1 VELGGR
7 VVELFVGID
16 WAEGHHD
23 VCVMDERG
31 TVAAKGRVGNDL
43 AGLARVHDLV
53 ASAVPDGGE
62 DEDVEVVVGIE
73 TDRGLLVRALVAA
86 GYRVLAVNPLAV
98 DRYRDRAR
106 VSGAKSDPGDA
117 RVLADMARTDAHQHR
132 PVAADSELADAIKL
146 VARSHQSAI
155 WSRRRLANQLRSA
168 LREFYPAALAAFD
181 DLTHPD
187 AIAVLAIAPTPELG
201 RGLSRAKIASA
212 LRRGGR
218 RLNIERRAA
227 AIQGAL
233 RGEHLAQPATIAG
246 AYGAITASLTR
257 VIEAHNRQVAE
268 LEAVLSEHFGQ
279 HPDADILTSL
289 PGLGVVTGARVLGEF
304 GDDPTRYHDAKARRN
319 YAGTSPLTIASG
331 TRRLVRARHV
341 RNRRLADALH
351 WWAFNAITR
360 SPGARALYDHRRA
373 LGDTHNGALRVVANR
388 LVAILHG
395 CLRTHTPYNETTA
408 WAHRHH
414 QAA

>member
-1 VELGGR
+1 M
-7 VVELFVGID
+7 VELFVGID
-16 WAEGHHD
+16 WAEDHHD
-23 VCVMDERG
+23 VCVMGVDGR
-31 TVAAKGRVGNDL
+31 VLAKGRVSNDL

-53 ASAVPDGGE
+53 AAAVPDGVD

-73 TDRGLLVRALVAA
+73 TDRGLLVRALVVA

-98 DRYRDRAR
+98 DRYRDRGR

-168 LREFYPAALAAFD
+168 LREFYPAALEAFD

-187 AIAVLAIAPTPELG
+187 AIAVLAIAPTPERG
-201 RGLSRAKIASA
+201 RGLSRSKVASA

-218 RLNIERRAA
+218 QLNIERRAQ
-227 AIQGAL
+227 AIQAAL
-233 RGEHLAQPATIAG
+233 RAEHLAQPATIAH
-246 AYGAITASLTR
+246 AYGAIAASLTT
-257 VIEAHNRQVAE
+257 VIEAHNQQVAE
-268 LEAVLSEHFGQ
+268 LETVLTEHFGR
-279 HPDADILTSL
+279 HPDAAILRSL

-304 GDDPTRYHDAKARRN
+304 GDDPTRYESAKARRN

-331 TRRLVRARHV
+331 TRRVVRARHI

-351 WWAFNAITR
+351 WWAFNAISR
-360 SPGARALYDHRRA
+360 SPGARALYDHRRTA
-373 LGDTHNGALRVVANR
+373 GDTHSGALRVVANR

-395 CLRTHTPYNETTA
+395 CLRTRTTYDEATA
-408 WAHRHH
+408 WAHRHD